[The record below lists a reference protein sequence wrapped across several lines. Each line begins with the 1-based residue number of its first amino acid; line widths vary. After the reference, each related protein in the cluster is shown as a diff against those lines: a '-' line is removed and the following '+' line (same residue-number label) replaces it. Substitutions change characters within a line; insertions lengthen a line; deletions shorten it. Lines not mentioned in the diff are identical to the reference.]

1 MSKDTLQDSGVELN
15 CFLKKETVLPKYCLS
30 VVEAVE
36 IFKIGNKELGVEYH
50 KRLAY
55 TTS

>member
-15 CFLKKETVLPKYCLS
+15 CFKKKLFSHINDLS
-30 VVEAVE
+30 VVQAVE

-50 KRLAY
+50 KCLAY

>member
-15 CFLKKETVLPKYCLS
+15 CFKKKLFSHVNDLS
-30 VVEAVE
+30 VFQEAE
-36 IFKIGNKELGVEYH
+36 IFEIGNKDLGIEYH

>member
-1 MSKDTLQDSGVELN
+1 MSKDTLQDSGVEL
-15 CFLKKETVLPKYCLS
+15 KKKLFSHINDLS
-30 VVEAVE
+30 VFQEAE
-36 IFKIGNKELGVEYH
+36 IFEIGNKDLGIEYH